1 MACHV
6 DLTTSEVAWEEKM
19 RRDGGMCEGIYGSGC
34 NHGICEFNVVEA
46 HREDEKNT
54 GDHSYLPLV
63 RGEIDVERRGKHE

>member
-54 GDHSYLPLV
+54 GDHRLLATS
-63 RGEIDVERRGKHE
+63 ERRDRCGKERET